1 MINFTPVKNDTLTEI
16 FGRGRLTCTEM
27 RIAAYVM
34 RNSRGYSFNGIRQ
47 KWTKEM
53 SVPDIAKVNK
63 MDRTVCSR
71 AINKM
76 IKEKKLLKRGDKF
89 QFNEYFNSW
98 VVQKNT
104 DVAKSHTVANC
115 HKTVAK
121 SHTIVANC
129 NNQPQTNTDEN
140 KTDSNPKET
149 LKETLKEKNINI
161 LSGNRKDIQ
170 NKTIN
175 NKIIK
180 ANSSLK
186 EKMAKEEVKRC
197 IDLVLWF
204 ANEILHI
211 KVPDKI
217 WISREMR
224 NAHRLLFEMN
234 LPTEFIKKICTW
246 RIKDSF
252 WRVKFHSLGS
262 IISHLTDWA
271 GEAKITPLTF
281 TAWLDDHPADDYRKE
296 ENRYVKANRYLI
308 AFKKAAGS
316 GAVFTS
322 EEIRKKTVAIQI
334 MNEETKNY
342 TRR

>member
-1 MINFTPVKNDTLTEI
+1 MNNFTPVQNDTLTEI

-34 RNSRGYSFNGIRQ
+34 RNSRGYSFNGTRQ
-47 KWTKEM
+47 KWTKEI
-53 SVPDIAKVNK
+53 SVPAIAKANK
-63 MDRTVCSR
+63 MERTVCSR

-76 IKEKKLLKRGDKF
+76 IKERKLFKRGDKF
-89 QFNEYFNSW
+89 QFNEHFNSW
-98 VVQKNT
+98 VLQKNT
-104 DVAKSHTVANC
+104 DVAKSHTIVSNC
-115 HKTVAK
+115 H
-121 SHTIVANC
+121 
-129 NNQPQTNTDEN
+129 NQPQTNTDEN
-140 KTDSNPKET
+140 KADPNPKET

-161 LSGNRKDIQ
+161 LSDEMEKIQ
-170 NKTIN
+170 NKIIN
-175 NKIIK
+175 NEIIK

-186 EKMAKEEVKRC
+186 EKMAEEEVKQC

-224 NAHRLLFEMN
+224 NAHRLLFEMK

-308 AFKKAAGS
+308 AFKKAVSS

-334 MNEETKNY
+334 MNKETKNY

>member
-16 FGRGRLTCTEM
+16 FGKGRLTYTEM
-27 RIAAYVM
+27 RIASYVL
-34 RNSRGYSFNGIRQ
+34 RNSRGYSFNGTRQ

-53 SVPDIAKVNK
+53 SIPDIAKATK
-63 MDRTVCSR
+63 MDRAVCSR

-76 IKEKKLLKRGDKF
+76 IKERKLLKRGDKF
-89 QFNEYFNSW
+89 QFNEHFNSW
-98 VVQKNT
+98 VAQKNT
-104 DVAKSHTVANC
+104 TVAKSHTVANC
-115 HKTVAK
+115 HKSVAK

-140 KTDSNPKET
+140 KADSNPKET
-149 LKETLKEKNINI
+149 IKETLKEKNINI
-161 LSGNRKDIQ
+161 LSHDRKEIQ
-170 NKTIN
+170 NKTVN

-180 ANSSLK
+180 TNSQVK
-186 EKMAKEEVKRC
+186 EKMTKEEVEQC

-204 ANEILHI
+204 ANEIMHI
-211 KVPDKI
+211 EAPDKI

-234 LPTEFIKKICTW
+234 LPAEVIKKICTW

-252 WRVKFHSLGS
+252 WRTKFHSLGS

-271 GEAKITPLTF
+271 GESKIMPLTF
-281 TAWLDDHPADDYRKE
+281 PKWLDDHIADDYRKE

-308 AFKKAAGS
+308 AFKKAADS
-316 GAVFTS
+316 GVVFTS

-334 MNEETKNY
+334 MREETKNY

>member
-1 MINFTPVKNDTLTEI
+1 MVNFTPVKNDTLTEI
-16 FGRGRLTCTEM
+16 FGKGRLTYTEM

-47 KWTKEM
+47 KWTKEI
-53 SVPDIAKVNK
+53 SIPAIAKVIGMN
-63 MDRTVCSR
+63 RIVCSR
-71 AINKM
+71 TINKM
-76 IKEKKLLKRGDKF
+76 IKEKKLFKRGDKF
-89 QFNEYFNSW
+89 QFNEHFNSW
-98 VVQKNT
+98 VGQKNAKVTKSNT
-104 DVAKSHTVANC
+104 DTKNNKIVTKSN
-115 HKTVAK
+115 K
-121 SHTIVANC
+121 IVTNC

-140 KTDSNPKET
+140 KVDPNPKET

-161 LSGNRKDIQ
+161 LSDEMEKIQ
-170 NKTIN
+170 NKIIN
-175 NKIIK
+175 NEIIK

-186 EKMAKEEVKRC
+186 EKMAEEEVKQC

-224 NAHRLLFEMN
+224 NAHRLLFEMK

-281 TAWLDDHPADDYRKE
+281 TAWLDDHLADDYRKE

-308 AFKKAAGS
+308 AFKKAVCS

-334 MNEETKNY
+334 MKEEAKNY